1 MLKNTSERFLRPGRG
16 GQHGATLIVGLI
28 MLIVLTLLAV
38 SAIRSGTT
46 NLRIAGNTQI
56 QEEAKAAAQQ
66 AIEQYISTNFTAAIP
81 LAGSSVPATINKANY
96 TATIQVPSCRGS
108 TAVLNSQLD
117 ITNPLQAPC
126 FSSSTASQPGIVFA
140 SGVQATVSQS
150 WCFDQQWEVRSNAS
164 GAGGNG
170 ADVTAVQGV
179 ALRVAAGTTCTVALQ

>member
-1 MLKNTSERFLRPGRG
+1 MSTKNRQR
-16 GQHGATLIVGLI
+16 GATLIVGLI
-28 MLIVLTLLAV
+28 MLIALTLLVV

-56 QEEAKAAAQQ
+56 QQEAKAAAQQ

-81 LAGSSVPATINKANY
+81 LVGSNGVPAIINKASY
-96 TATIQVPSCRGS
+96 TATVAVPACRGS

-126 FSSSTASQPGIVFA
+126 FSSSTSSQPGIVFA
-140 SGVQATVSQS
+140 SGVSATVTQS
-150 WCFDQQWEVRSNAS
+150 WCFDQQWEVRSS
-164 GAGGNG
+164 AGGNG

-179 ALRVAAGTTCTVALQ
+179 ALRVAAGTTCTVTPQ